1 MVPSY
6 VSKTSISIGI
16 RHKYTYTDSHFI
28 IYNCFTFIFRLLKYS
43 HCMKRRLKTTNNRQ
57 KQIVLRQQ
65 LEASGWVTT
74 TIKSCRA
81 ATILLFLAA
90 SKAKLASFWFV
101 RKVRL
106 TRSASIRPR
115 DTCSGRGLFF
125 LILGECMLLPVGKD
139 GVGSFNIDS
148 YTCRR

>member
-1 MVPSY
+1 M
-6 VSKTSISIGI
+6 
-16 RHKYTYTDSHFI
+16 
-28 IYNCFTFIFRLLKYS
+28 N
-43 HCMKRRLKTTNNRQ
+43 RRLKTTNNRQ

-65 LEASGWVTT
+65 LEACGWVTT

-81 ATILLFLAA
+81 ATILLCLAAA